1 MAETTTRSGRNS
13 TIEALRIICMLL
25 VIAHHCVVHGGAMGM
40 DSCGNKVIAS
50 LVLPG
55 GKIAFT
61 CFVAISMWFLVDQ
74 SFRGRR
80 FIRAWL
86 EVLFYS
92 VLMAAVSVLLGAQ
105 LSGRDWLGAL
115 LPIGGNTH
123 GFAATY
129 LIFYLLL
136 PLLSRAASGLSKKQ
150 VVWMILVLL
159 YAQVVEPVLA
169 LLGLADTSLH
179 PFTSEITLFA
189 LCYFISLYLRRWPR
203 QRRGGPVAPAL
214 VAFLTWLLISALTIV
229 QWMYPGNAAPVLLSA
244 LAANESSILYI
255 VGGFS
260 LFLCFINL
268 PPTSLPF
275 INRLASATFGIL
287 LMHDSGFF
295 RYILWGR
302 IVDAPSWWY
311 GNQYLVKLLFC
322 SIAIYLICSLVDVLR
337 QRLLERP
344 IMNTAII
351 NRLSNYLDCIWDLS

>member
-1 MAETTTRSGRNS
+1 MAETATRYGRNS
-13 TIEALRIICMLL
+13 TIEVLRIICMLL

-40 DSCGNKVIAS
+40 DPCGNKVTAS

-80 FIRAWL
+80 FIRTWL

-92 VLMAAVSVLLGAQ
+92 VLMAVVSALLGAQ
-105 LSGRDWLGAL
+105 LNGRDWLGAL

-150 VVWMILVLL
+150 VVWVILVLL

-169 LLGLADTSLH
+169 LLGLADISLH

-189 LCYFISLYLRRWPR
+189 LCYFISLYLRRWSR

-214 VAFLTWLLISALTIV
+214 VALLTWLLISALTIV
-229 QWMYPGNAAPVLLSA
+229 QWMYPVDTAPALLSA

-255 VGGFS
+255 VGGFA
-260 LFLCFINL
+260 LFLCFNNL

-275 INRLASATFGIL
+275 VNRVASTTFGIL
-287 LMHDSGFF
+287 LMHDSAFF
-295 RYILWGR
+295 RYILWEGIIR
-302 IVDAPSWWY
+302 ASSWWY
-311 GNQYLVKLLFC
+311 ESSYLLHLAGITVAVFC
-322 SIAIYLICSLVDVLR
+322 TGAVVDFFRRVIFEKPVLR
-337 QRLLERP
+337 SAAFSRVS
-344 IMNTAII
+344 AA
-351 NRLSNYLDCIWDLS
+351 LDSIWSD